1 MAKKCQFELDLDQ
14 EKKRLN
20 PALYIKID
28 IRDNPPNHLLVEPGY
43 YHGDVSKI
51 TLLPWLW

>member
-28 IRDNPPNHLLVEPGY
+28 FRDNPPNHLLVEPGQ
-43 YHGDVSKI
+43 GTTTVM
-51 TLLPWLW
+51 